1 MQDLEGLSEDM
12 SPESPLTL
20 NDLLDLQFPNPQT
33 TAQASDPVTA
43 RDDDLIMQS
52 LEADEIDANMYDG
65 SPSHHVPSKRRS
77 ASPIPV
83 DGMDLGPA
91 PGAALYGTSQGSQQP
106 SLSYHRMST
115 RASTARQRASITQPR
130 TVLFKEVLYFHK
142 PHTCSVSVEKE
153 LVKVSNLSPQ
163 QSPVNTVRSP
173 NAKRR
178 RAEIV
183 SNSTNQLNALESSGQ
198 EVADADTPK
207 AKSLAQDSILRQ
219 SGPGTAALEPK
230 IKLPSQ
236 GHPASSDISDD
247 HPFSLLARR
256 ADIVFLSQMIPRH
269 FDQAAR
275 EGVIELVQRH
285 ASYIPLCIAQIDSTT
300 RRKTVWDSMPSAAK
314 KRKSKPSPKFRCP
327 LGSEGGGWPVGQP
340 QNPQTSGQ
348 ALPVEI
354 FEMIAQSLSRDDVK
368 KMRLV
373 NREFERKISCYAFRS
388 VVVPFKPKIYGS
400 SDSPSPEPPMR
411 SRDQKTVSNNAKDL
425 ERTSF
430 RDTYDP
436 KESHV
441 KDGMRVFDQWGPEIK
456 KFALAFEVDES
467 SLINLPTKKH
477 TNVKKAFWGSYEW
490 PHAYYN
496 RFAQAER
503 YEKKADEISRMS
515 AAFSKLTGLREL
527 GLSIIS
533 GQGWLAGPDVSDRVK
548 ILERQPEV
556 FGSYYAVPDQRARG
570 CLDAWEK
577 IVQQETRK
585 VMDLFYTD
593 KVQRCFF
600 AAMRKRSTMNPKVE
614 FVHKAP
620 AKDSIRPPIMFRGQN
635 SELRLQRDNMR
646 DLNRYGIDGYRIGPS
661 ENTAASA
668 LESSD
673 IRLIPNKLTAEQ
685 EEWLLEMEWAQT
697 AFLSSWCISVLD
709 NRSTF
714 SSLTTFN
721 VANLSSK
728 YLSCLHRL
736 DIWRSLPSLE
746 KFTLL
751 VSPDWRRLELDY
763 KDEAVS
769 QRIQPSSAH
778 SEFNA
783 FLCLLFGGSSNPTN
797 IKTLKVGFVGGGE
810 HALGM
815 YARNKN
821 ILPAPIMAFEPI
833 TRNGP
838 DVRETVAMKKIQHFT
853 LKNCWITP
861 QAMRQLFSSFKENDA
876 EMQTVTFDS
885 VSMTADTAYTTAEL
899 LALQSSME
907 PSNSSG
913 RPERLNHW
921 LHHDPLHGSWAD
933 MINLITPGPGIKH
946 ARHLHYQETQDGQPP
961 ASPIPHDPNGTPSPD
976 SHPYGTYN
984 PSFSHPYLLPGTES
998 DSESDHPTHHYPLN
1012 SCVPIDR
1019 PKSILRTI
1027 TFLSC
1032 GYARLPSFPS
1042 TDGWCQSP
1050 VPEPIISPPDCVKA
1064 R

>member
-1 MQDLEGLSEDM
+1 MTRIM
-12 SPESPLTL
+12 AEST
-20 NDLLDLQFPNPQT
+20 DC
-33 TAQASDPVTA
+33 
-43 RDDDLIMQS
+43 M
-52 LEADEIDANMYDG
+52 
-65 SPSHHVPSKRRS
+65 
-77 ASPIPV
+77 
-83 DGMDLGPA
+83 LG
-91 PGAALYGTSQGSQQP
+91 
-106 SLSYHRMST
+106 
-115 RASTARQRASITQPR
+115 
-130 TVLFKEVLYFHK
+130 
-142 PHTCSVSVEKE
+142 
-153 LVKVSNLSPQ
+153 
-163 QSPVNTVRSP
+163 
-173 NAKRR
+173 
-178 RAEIV
+178 
-183 SNSTNQLNALESSGQ
+183 
-198 EVADADTPK
+198 
-207 AKSLAQDSILRQ
+207 
-219 SGPGTAALEPK
+219 
-230 IKLPSQ
+230 
-236 GHPASSDISDD
+236 
-247 HPFSLLARR
+247 
-256 ADIVFLSQMIPRH
+256 
-269 FDQAAR
+269 
-275 EGVIELVQRH
+275 
-285 ASYIPLCIAQIDSTT
+285 
-300 RRKTVWDSMPSAAK
+300 
-314 KRKSKPSPKFRCP
+314 
-327 LGSEGGGWPVGQP
+327 
-340 QNPQTSGQ
+340 
-348 ALPVEI
+348 
-354 FEMIAQSLSRDDVK
+354 
-368 KMRLV
+368 
-373 NREFERKISCYAFRS
+373 
-388 VVVPFKPKIYGS
+388 
-400 SDSPSPEPPMR
+400 
-411 SRDQKTVSNNAKDL
+411 
-425 ERTSF
+425 
-430 RDTYDP
+430 
-436 KESHV
+436 
-441 KDGMRVFDQWGPEIK
+441 
-456 KFALAFEVDES
+456 

-477 TNVKKAFWGSYEW
+477 TNVRKAFWGSYEW

-515 AAFSKLTGLREL
+515 AAFSKLIGLREF

-548 ILERQPEV
+548 ILERKPKV
-556 FGSYYAVPDQRARG
+556 FGSYYLVPDKRARG

-577 IVQQETRK
+577 ILQQETRK

-661 ENTAASA
+661 ENTAASG

-783 FLCLLFGGSSNPTN
+783 FLCLLFGGSSTHTN

-838 DVRETVAMKKIQHFT
+838 NVRETVAMKKIQHFT

-946 ARHLHYQETQDGQPP
+946 ARHLHFQETQDDQPP

-984 PSFSHPYLLPGTES
+984 PSFSHPYLLPDTES

-1019 PKSILRTI
+1019 PKSTLRTI

-1050 VPEPIISPPDCVKA
+1050 VPEPIISPPDCLKA
-1064 R
+1064 RYELLGRWMMDGVGDMLLGTGVPCIRDEEEGCLRGVWGMGVGAEEGVVRGKGEWEDKWVTREDGQAEGGSGRFWGVVSKTG

>member
-1 MQDLEGLSEDM
+1 MVVI
-12 SPESPLTL
+12 T
-20 NDLLDLQFPNPQT
+20 
-33 TAQASDPVTA
+33 VT
-43 RDDDLIMQS
+43 DDDLMMQS
-52 LEADEIDANMYDG
+52 LEADETDANMYDE
-65 SPSHHVPSKRRS
+65 SPSHRVPSKRRS
-77 ASPIPV
+77 PSPIPV
-83 DGMDLGPA
+83 DGMDLEPA
-91 PGAALYGTSQGSQQP
+91 PGAALYGSPQSSQQP

-142 PHTCSVSVEKE
+142 PFKCSVSIEKE
-153 LVKVSNLSPQ
+153 FVKISPISPQ

-178 RAEIV
+178 RGESI
-183 SNSTNQLNALESSGQ
+183 SNSTDQNALEFSGQ
-198 EVADADTPK
+198 EVASATIPRVN
-207 AKSLAQDSILRQ
+207 SLDQNSILRH
-219 SGPGTAALEPK
+219 SGPGTAALEPQ
-230 IKLPSQ
+230 IGLPSQ
-236 GHPASSDISDD
+236 GHPASSDTSDD

-275 EGVIELVQRH
+275 EGIIELVQRH

-300 RRKTVWDSMPSAAK
+300 RRKTVWDHMPAAAK
-314 KRKSKPSPKFRCP
+314 KRKSKSSPEFPYP
-327 LGSEGGGWPVGQP
+327 LGSKGGGWPVGQA
-340 QNPQTSGQ
+340 QNPQKSGQ
-348 ALPVEI
+348 TLPVEI

-388 VVVPFKPKIYGS
+388 VVVPFRPKIYGS
-400 SDSPSPEPPMR
+400 INSPSPEPQVR
-411 SRDQKTVSNNAKDL
+411 SRDQTVVSNNANDL
-425 ERTSF
+425 ESSSF
-430 RDTYDP
+430 RDTYNP

-467 SLINLPTKKH
+467 SLLNLPTKKH
-477 TNVKKAFWGSYEW
+477 ANVKKAFWGSYEW
-490 PHAYYN
+490 PHAHYN

-503 YEKKADEISRMS
+503 YEKKADEISAMS

-556 FGSYYAVPDQRARG
+556 FGSHYSVPDKCARG
-570 CLDAWEK
+570 RLDAWDK
-577 IVQQETRK
+577 ILKQEIRR
-585 VMDLFYTD
+585 VMELFYTD
-593 KVQRCFF
+593 KLQRCFF
-600 AAMRKRSTMNPKVE
+600 AAIRKRSTMSPKVE

-620 AKDSIRPPIMFRGQN
+620 AKDSIRPPIMFNGQN
-635 SELRLQRDNMR
+635 SELKLQRDNMR
-646 DLNRYGIDGYRIGPS
+646 DLIRYGVDGYRIGPS
-661 ENTAASA
+661 DNTPPSG

-685 EEWLLEMEWAQT
+685 EEWLLEMEWAQA
-697 AFLSSWCISVLD
+697 AFLSSWCVSVLD

-728 YLSCLHRL
+728 YLKCLHRL

-746 KFTLL
+746 KLTLL

-778 SEFNA
+778 SEFYA
-783 FLCLLFGGSSNPTN
+783 FLSLLFGGNSTHTR

-810 HALGM
+810 HAPGM

-833 TRNGP
+833 GRAGP
-838 DVRETVAMKKIQHFT
+838 KIRETVAMKKIQHLT

-861 QAMRQLFSSFKENDA
+861 QAMRQLFSSFKEIDA

-885 VSMTADTAYTTAEL
+885 VSMTADTAYTPFEL
-899 LALQSSME
+899 QALQTSME
-907 PSNSSG
+907 PSSGSG
-913 RPERLNHW
+913 RSERLSQW
-921 LHHDPLHGSWAD
+921 LRHDPLHGSWAD
-933 MINLITPGPGIKH
+933 TIDLITPGPGIRH
-946 ARHLHYQETQDGQPP
+946 ARHLHFQETQDDQSP
-961 ASPIPHDPNGTPSPD
+961 ASPIQRDENRTPSPD
-976 SHPYGTYN
+976 SHPSGTHNPSSCYHDFLLPYSDSHPSGTYN
-984 PSFSHPYLLPGTES
+984 PSSSYHDFLLPYPDS
-998 DSESDHPTHHYPLN
+998 DSESDYPAHHYPLN

-1019 PKSILRTI
+1019 PKSTLRTI

-1032 GYARLPSFPS
+1032 GYARLLSFPS
-1042 TDGWCQSP
+1042 SDGWWQSP
-1050 VPEPIISPPDCVKA
+1050 VPEPIVSPPECLKA
-1064 R
+1064 RYELL